1 MMPLAQIHIL
11 EGRTPEQKKK
21 MITEVTAALVNS
33 LDVQPEN
40 VRVVIYEVP
49 KSHWS
54 IGGMT
59 MEEREKK

>member
-1 MMPLAQIHIL
+1 MPLVQIHLL

-21 MITEVTAALVNS
+21 LITEVTNAVINS
-33 LDVQPEN
+33 LDAPREN
-40 VRVVIYEVP
+40 VRVVLYEVP

-54 IGGMT
+54 VGGVT

>member
-1 MMPLAQIHIL
+1 MPLVQIHIL
-11 EGRTPEQKKK
+11 EGRTPELKKK
-21 MITEVTAALVNS
+21 LITEVTNAVINS
-33 LDVQPEN
+33 LDAPREN

-54 IGGMT
+54 VGGVT

>member
-1 MMPLAQIHIL
+1 MPLAQIHIL

-21 MITEVTAALVNS
+21 MITEVTNALINS
-33 LDVQPEN
+33 LNVPREN
-40 VRVVIYEVP
+40 VRVVLYEVP

-54 IGGMT
+54 IGGVT

>member
-1 MMPLAQIHIL
+1 MPLAQIHIL

-21 MITEVTAALVNS
+21 MINEVTTALINS
-33 LDVQPEN
+33 LDVPREN

-54 IGGMT
+54 VGGLT